1 MSRGMLGGNG
11 ITDAYPVMRHMMNI
25 RVSTPT
31 KVHAKFIPS
40 QSVEHLRESAL
51 SAKFPMNMILLHGVL
66 AASLATTPALPP
78 NLRARASSLK
88 LSSRPSTIPSFA
100 RTSRSDWIVSWGKL
114 PLSDWQTAL
123 LAEDDEVRERL
134 ERTWRSRGSLGL
146 CWTYCIGRRC
156 RYFEF
161 RMAALWTE

>member
-1 MSRGMLGGNG
+1 
-11 ITDAYPVMRHMMNI
+11 
-25 RVSTPT
+25 
-31 KVHAKFIPS
+31 
-40 QSVEHLRESAL
+40 
-51 SAKFPMNMILLHGVL
+51 MNMILLHGVL

-78 NLRARASSLK
+78 KSPCEGK
-88 LSSRPSTIPSFA
+88 LPQAVIETVNNTSFA

-123 LAEDDEVRERL
+123 LAEDEEVRERL
-134 ERTWRSRGSLGL
+134 ERTWRSRGAGS
-146 CWTYCIGRRC
+146 CWTHCIGRRC